1 MHIDARHLQQ
11 LAEAARGLR
20 GCAACAPLK
29 APGWE
34 SLPAG
39 FDTRLLHCVG
49 TLRAPASDRADA
61 GAPPDEPTW
70 QEYHPQGTRT
80 DSPRAPIAP
89 AFHPCNRS
97 DLHACKACGK
107 LFLRYTEGGGY
118 YVDARVRE
126 LDPDLIAP

>member
-1 MHIDARHLQQ
+1 MVSLTNGQAST
-11 LAEAARGLR
+11 AALVVGNCGA
-20 GCAACAPLK
+20 GC
-29 APGWE
+29 G
-34 SLPAG
+34 AG
-39 FDTRLLHCVG
+39 CED
-49 TLRAPASDRADA
+49 
-61 GAPPDEPTW
+61 
-70 QEYHPQGTRT
+70 
-80 DSPRAPIAP
+80 APIAP